1 MFRFPSSSRSA
12 GPRWHEDRRGNADP
26 SPVIGRFHRATP
38 VLDGERGIARCPHT
52 TNEAGHRER
61 SPDPAPEMAP
71 TGPIRDVTSDDD
83 HRDVECPNRA
93 LESTVRSHRSPGGSA
108 RQRPQVDRRSTITRA
123 LAAASIAV
131 LAALSTATPAQ
142 AATTLRSLAE
152 AKSRYIGTELT
163 QGDLGNGSETSIAAA
178 QFDMVTPG
186 NEMKWD
192 TTEPSNGSYNF
203 GPGDQIVS
211 FAQSHNMRVRGHNL
225 VWHSQLP
232 SWVTNL
238 PLSQVQGVMEAH
250 ITTEATHYKGKVYA
264 WDVVNE
270 PFNEDGTLRQD
281 VFYQAM
287 GSGYIADAL
296 RTAHAAD
303 PNAKLYLNDYNIEG
317 MNSKSNGLYALAQ
330 TLLSQGVPLNGIG
343 LESHFILGQV
353 PSSMLSNMQRFAN
366 LGLDVAVTE
375 LDDRIQLPAT
385 SANLQQQA
393 SDYATVVNDCL
404 AVSRCV
410 GVSQWGVDD
419 GHSWIPGTF
428 PGYGAATMYDA
439 NYQPKPAYTAT
450 ATALGASS
458 GGGGTST
465 GAVHAVGAGK
475 CLDVPNATTTAGT
488 QLQIWDCSGAANQTW
503 THTSTNQLTVY
514 SGSSLMCLDAY
525 NHQTT
530 AGTKVEIWGCNGG
543 ANQQWLINSNGTI
556 TGVQSGLCL
565 DVTAAST
572 ANGALV
578 ELWTCNGGSNQRWTL
593 G

>member
-1 MFRFPSSSRSA
+1 MVGEGTATQPGRR
-12 GPRWHEDRRGNADP
+12 RWRDHWPA
-26 SPVIGRFHRATP
+26 
-38 VLDGERGIARCPHT
+38 IARVMLAT
-52 TNEAGHRER
+52 
-61 SPDPAPEMAP
+61 SMA
-71 TGPIRDVTSDDD
+71 VT
-83 HRDVECPNRA
+83 V
-93 LESTVRSHRSPGGSA
+93 
-108 RQRPQVDRRSTITRA
+108 
-123 LAAASIAV
+123 AV
-131 LAALSTATPAQ
+131 GTSTPAQ
-142 AATTLRSLAE
+142 AASALRNLAE
-152 AKSRYIGTELT
+152 AQGRYFGTALT
-163 QGDLGNGSETSIAAA
+163 VGDLSNSGETSVAAA

-211 FAQSHNMRVRGHNL
+211 FAQVHGMRVRGHNL

-232 SWVTNL
+232 SWVSSL
-238 PLSQVQGVMEAH
+238 PLNQVQGVMESH
-250 ITTEATHYKGKVYA
+250 ITTEATHYRGKVYA

-270 PFNEDGTLRQD
+270 PFNDDGTLRQD

-317 MNSKSNGLYALAQ
+317 VNAKSNALYALAQ
-330 TLLSQGVPLNGIG
+330 SLLSQGVPLNGIG

-353 PSSMLSNMQRFAN
+353 PSSMLSNMQRFAA

-393 SDYATVVNDCL
+393 TDYATVVNDCL
-404 AVSRCV
+404 AVTRCV

-439 NYQPKPAYTAT
+439 NDQPKPAYNAT
-450 ATALGASS
+450 VAALGGSS
-458 GGGGTST
+458 TGGGGTST
-465 GAVHAVGAGK
+465 GAVHALGAGK
-475 CLDVPNATTTAGT
+475 CLDVPNASTTGGT
-488 QLQIWDCSGAANQTW
+488 QLQIWDCSGNANQTW

-514 SGSSLMCLDAY
+514 SGGSVMCLDAY

-530 AGTKVEIWGCNGG
+530 AGTKVEIWSCNGG
-543 ANQQWLINSNGTI
+543 ANQQWQLNGDGTI

-565 DVTAAST
+565 DVTGAST
-572 ANGALV
+572 ADGALV
-578 ELWTCNGGSNQRWTL
+578 ELWTCNGGSNQRWSL